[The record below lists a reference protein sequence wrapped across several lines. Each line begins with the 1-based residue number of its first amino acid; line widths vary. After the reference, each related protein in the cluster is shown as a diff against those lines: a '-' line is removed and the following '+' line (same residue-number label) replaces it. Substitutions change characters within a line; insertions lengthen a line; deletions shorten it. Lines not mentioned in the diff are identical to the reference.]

1 MNRIFLDVGANDGV
15 SIDTCR
21 QEWWPHSEKYK
32 IYSWEP
38 NPKFA
43 NILKSK
49 NIERTG
55 GELFMKAA
63 WVDNKNR
70 KLYTDPTRSA
80 SNPSRGSSMY
90 PEKKTGGITPTRF
103 IEVECMDFSQFIID
117 SFSKDDFIVMKF
129 NTEGAEFD
137 IFPHMIS
144 TGAMEYI
151 NVLFGEWHHAK
162 VPILSDEEF
171 NTLVSNTE
179 KLTGKLRPWGYVR
192 DRLDLSDLI

>member
-1 MNRIFLDVGANDGV
+1 MNRIFLDVGANTGQ

-21 QEWWPHSEKYK
+21 KEWWPHSKEYK

-43 NILKSK
+43 NLLKSK

-70 KLYTDPTRSA
+70 KLYTDPRAPSK
-80 SNPSRGSSMY
+80 SRGCSLYSA
-90 PEKKTGGITPTRF
+90 KKTGGITPNRF
-103 IEVECMDFSQFIID
+103 IEIECMDLSQFIID

-137 IFPHMIS
+137 VFPHMIS

-151 NVLFGEWHHAK
+151 NVLFGEWHHTK
-162 VPILSDEEF
+162 VPVLSSKEF
-171 NTLVSNTE
+171 NKLKSDTE
-179 KLTGKLRPWGYVR
+179 KITGRLRPWDYRR
-192 DRLDLSDLI
+192 DTLDLSGLI